1 MADAGRLA
9 AKAREAVRL
18 LAPFCYPERAE
29 QVAGCPELEAEL
41 VEAHGHA
48 LALERLVRERREA

>member
-1 MADAGRLA
+1 MFA

-18 LAPFCYPERAE
+18 LAPFCDPDRAE

-41 VEAHGHA
+41 IEAHGHA
-48 LALERLVRERREA
+48 LALDRMGGRPGA